1 MKLVIL
7 DRDGTINFDSP
18 EYVRSAAAL
27 EPIPGSLDAIAR
39 LTRAGWTVAVATNQS
54 GLARGYFDHASLDA
68 MHDKLNALLAPLG
81 GRIDR
86 FEVCP
91 HHPDYGCACRKPRPG
106 LLDALGRHYKVSLEG
121 VPVVG
126 DSRRDLEAARAVGA
140 RPILVRTGNG
150 ADAAIALAGQIEV
163 HADLAA
169 VADALLAGSRV
180 EDPRSGRRP

>member
-1 MKLVIL
+1 MKLIVL
-7 DRDGTINFDSP
+7 DRDGTINFDSA

-68 MHDKLNALLAPLG
+68 MHHKLNTLLAPLG
-81 GRIDR
+81 GHIDR
-86 FEVCP
+86 FEICP
-91 HHPDYGCACRKPRPG
+91 HHPDYGCECRKPRPG
-106 LLDALGRHYKVSLEG
+106 LLDALARRYKISLEG

-150 ADAAIALAGQIEV
+150 ADAAVALAGQVEV
-163 HADLAA
+163 YSNLAA
-169 VADALLAGSRV
+169 VADALLAAAAA
-180 EDPRSGRRP
+180 EDPTPGPRP

>member
-1 MKLVIL
+1 MKLVVL

-39 LTRAGWTVAVATNQS
+39 LTRGGWTVAVATNQS

-68 MHDKLNALLAPLG
+68 MHAKLNALLAPLG

-91 HHPDYGCACRKPRPG
+91 HGPEYGCECRKPRPG
-106 LLDALGRHYKVSLEG
+106 LLDALARHYKVPLEG

-150 ADAAIALAGQIEV
+150 DDAAAALAGQVEV
-163 HADLAA
+163 YADLAA
-169 VADALLAGSRV
+169 VADALLGG
-180 EDPRSGRRP
+180 PRAEASPRGARP

>member
-1 MKLVIL
+1 MKLVVL

-18 EYVRSAAAL
+18 EYIRSAAAL

-39 LTRAGWTVAVATNQS
+39 LNRAGFTVAVATNQS

-91 HHPDYGCACRKPRPG
+91 HHPDYGCNCRKPRPG
-106 LLDALGRHYKVSLEG
+106 LLDALARHYKVSMEG
-121 VPVVG
+121 VPVIG

-150 ADAAIALAGQIEV
+150 DDAAAALGHHVEEY
-163 HADLAA
+163 ADLAA
-169 VADALLAGSRV
+169 ATTALIEGRAAG
-180 EDPRSGRRP
+180 EAGRGAR

>member
-1 MKLVIL
+1 MKLVVL

-27 EPIPGSLDAIAR
+27 EPIPGALDAIAR
-39 LTRAGWTVAVATNQS
+39 LCRGGWTVAVATNQS

-68 MHDKLNALLAPLG
+68 MHAKLNALLAPLG

-91 HHPDYGCACRKPRPG
+91 HHPDYGCECRKPRPG
-106 LLDALGRHYKVSLEG
+106 LLDALARHYRVSLDG

-150 ADAAIALAGQIEV
+150 ADAAIAMHGQVEV
-163 HADLAA
+163 FADLGA
-169 VADALLAGSRV
+169 VADALLAGAAAEVPPSGA
-180 EDPRSGRRP
+180 PR